1 MRGKPFL
8 LLFLA
13 AASVAACFAGAA
25 ETPLFRA
32 GLMTDTHWGLTPE
45 TFERTEGALKV
56 FKREKVDLI
65 CHLGD
70 IADLHYP
77 WAYRHYRE
85 LFGRIFPD
93 APPRELFVYAN
104 HDVLTRD
111 KHGSAV
117 KMDIDKSFADMRRE
131 LKIPNAP
138 SDKLVFKGLP
148 ILIFPQF
155 LDKTAVEKTLAET
168 AREFPGKPIF
178 VLDHVPASR
187 NDAGKD
193 DFRRIAYGRYPNVV
207 HIYGHV
213 HTPLRDENSI
223 WQGSHTE
230 VGAGC
235 LQNWRGHLVGT
246 SPGNKECYEFAIMDV
261 FPDKLVFRRY
271 STEDGREFKEPW
283 VVPLPF
289 DPATAPY
296 APERRAAAAAAP
308 EFAPDAKLKL
318 KVNKP
323 FSALSVSWPEAGQGG
338 EVYKYYVRIAVREA
352 DGKFREFARQDS
364 YSEFYLA
371 PEKRKG
377 RLSQRISD
385 GYFEPGREYRISVSP
400 AGFFGREGAPIEEK
414 FTAPADVRK
423 AVTVFESRDPMKE
436 LVFASGL
443 DGEEPLQI
451 ENGFYRH
458 PGGNARLILP
468 KKYWTG
474 ERGARFRFTV
484 DMDVRQSSGK
494 NWTMVLRNPKPKHA
508 ANNRINLEGGDAA
521 GRRYVIEFGKR
532 SEKYAYDL
540 LIREGAP
547 GLIRFNYVKIEKL
560 P

>member
-1 MRGKPFL
+1 MRGKSFL
-8 LLFLA
+8 LLFLV

-56 FKREKVDLI
+56 FKREKVDLV

-77 WAYRHYRE
+77 WAYRYYRE

-155 LDKTAVEKTLAET
+155 LDKAEVEKNLAET
-168 AREFPGKPIF
+168 ARKFPGKPIF

-187 NDAGKD
+187 NDAGKE

-223 WQGSHTE
+223 WQGTHTE

-235 LQNWRGHLVGT
+235 LQNWRGSLIGT

-261 FPDKLVFRRY
+261 VPDKLVFRRY

-283 VVPLPF
+283 IVPLPF

-296 APERRAAAAAAP
+296 RPDARRAAVPAP
-308 EFAPDAKLKL
+308 EFAPDAKLTL
-318 KVNKP
+318 KANRP
-323 FSALSVSWPEAGQGG
+323 FSALGVRWPGATRGG
-338 EVYKYYVRIAVREA
+338 EAYKYFVVISVREP
-352 DGKFREFARQDS
+352 DGSFRDVSRRDS

-371 PEKRKG
+371 ENKRKG
-377 RLSQRISD
+377 TLSQRLSA
-385 GYFEPGREYRISVSP
+385 GFFEPGRRYRISVTP
-400 AGFFGREGAPIEEK
+400 VGFFGGRGKALAAE
-414 FTAPADVRK
+414 FTPPTDVLK
-423 AVTVFESRDPMKE
+423 TETIFECTDPMKE

-443 DGEEPLQI
+443 SGAKPLPVKG
-451 ENGFYRH
+451 GFYQH
-458 PGGNARLILP
+458 KSGNARLIIP
-468 KKYWTG
+468 KKYWAG
-474 ERGARFRFTV
+474 AKGARFRFTV
-484 DMDVRQSSGK
+484 DMDTRQPEDNS
-494 NWTMVLRNPKPKHA
+494 WTMVLRNPVPLTNG
-508 ANNRINLEGGDAA
+508 NNRLKTLGGKAD
-521 GRRYVIEFGKR
+521 GQRYVIELGK
-532 SEKYAYDL
+532 KNAKFFYDL
-540 LIREGAP
+540 LIREGGP
-547 GLIRFNYVKIEKL
+547 GEIRFKYVKLERL